1 MAEEQNSGA
10 DVSASIVQGSES
22 ADITTTSAEVEA
34 AKANADAVGPD
45 SFGVTQSQF
54 DKYYK
59 DGNYNWEAH
68 AKELQ
73 FIAEQRGTDNQQTQ
87 QEEGQQEVAED
98 AQQAVE
104 QAGLDWDELS
114 FKIGSQ
120 GDIDIEDYNKLMA
133 MGIPEETI
141 RGHVQMVAQ
150 QVQTH
155 VAAVTDAFGG
165 QEQWQQTQ
173 AWADRNLSEGE
184 IAHLNQ
190 MLAGP
195 DYKMAV
201 DMIKQRAGTQMSN
214 MPQTNPGTNQVTP
227 YGSQAEM
234 IADMRK
240 PEYKRDP
247 AFRQQ
252 VQARVGASQLNM
264 GGHTL

>member
-1 MAEEQNSGA
+1 MAEANNQDA
-10 DVSASIVQGSES
+10 DVSASVVQGSES
-22 ADITTTSAEVEA
+22 ADITTTQAEVDA

-45 SFGVTQSQF
+45 SFGVTQAQF

-59 DGNYNWEAH
+59 DGQYNWEAH

-73 FIAEQRGTDNQQTQ
+73 YIAEQRGTDNQQTQ
-87 QEEGQQEVAED
+87 QEEGKQEVAED

-114 FKIGSQ
+114 YKIGAQ

-150 QVQTH
+150 QVQSH
-155 VAAVTDAFGG
+155 VQAVTDAFGG
-165 QEQWQQTQ
+165 QEVWQQTQ

-184 IAHLNQ
+184 IDHLNR

-195 DYKMAV
+195 DYQMAV
-201 DMIKQRAGTQMSN
+201 DMIKQRAGTQMQS
-214 MPQTNPGTNQVTP
+214 MPQTNPGTTQVAP
-227 YGSQAEM
+227 YQSQAEM

-247 AFRQQ
+247 AFRNQ
-252 VQARVGASQLNM
+252 VQARAGASSFNQTR
-264 GGHTL
+264 HTL

>member
-34 AKANADAVGPD
+34 AKANSDAVGPD

-73 FIAEQRGTDNQQTQ
+73 YIAEQRGDETQ
-87 QEEGQQEVAED
+87 QEADQQEVPED
-98 AQQAVE
+98 AQEVVE

-114 FKIGSQ
+114 YKIGAQ
-120 GDIDIEDYNKLMA
+120 GDIDGEDYEALMQL
-133 MGIPEETI
+133 GIPMETI
-141 RGHVQMVAQ
+141 RGHVQMVAH

-155 VAAVTDAFGG
+155 VEAVTDAFGG

-184 IAHLNQ
+184 INHLNQ

-195 DYKMAV
+195 DYQMAV
-201 DMIKQRAGTQMSN
+201 EMLKQKAGTQMGN
-214 MPQTNPGTNQVTP
+214 MPQSNPGTNQVTP